1 MKRIKIFVA
10 SSAELDQDKT
20 LFDLFISD
28 KNKIYRER
36 YIDFELRTWKDFVSA
51 ITLTRLQEKYNEYI
65 QSCDIVV
72 FLFHTRV
79 GQYTLE
85 EFEVAHR
92 QFIRSKGKKP
102 LIYVYFKD
110 YADTTVKIPLIEEF
124 KEMNIGYGHFYDTY
138 SSNEELLKKFDRQLQ
153 ELENTGVIKP
163 DPVDIKRIIRY
174 GLFYILLPLLI
185 LGLGYFTFEY
195 FTPLQTTVRINEVHG
210 IPSLPYESGEI
221 TLMYADKQEKQI
233 IRDEVIFKQIAAKYK
248 GKKAKIN
255 FTSKGYKT
263 IDTVVSLKKLI
274 DLPVE
279 RDNSLGIIFGTV
291 KDEYNVP
298 LGDVA
303 VAVQDLKVYSDEL
316 GQFKIEIP
324 MEKQKEEQRLTA
336 YKEGFQLWDFTSA
349 PSQTVEWKI
358 ILRK

>member
-28 KNKIYRER
+28 KNKVYRER

-51 ITLTRLQEKYNEYI
+51 ITLTRLQEEYNKYI

-85 EFEVAHR
+85 EFEIAHQ

-110 YADTTVKIPLIEEF
+110 SNEPKSAQIEEF
-124 KEMNIGYGHFYDTY
+124 RKKDINLGHFHDTY
-138 SSNEELLKKFDRQLQ
+138 ATDDELLRKFERQLQ
-153 ELENTGVIKP
+153 ELENKGIIKSDPIDVKKIIKYGV
-163 DPVDIKRIIRY
+163 
-174 GLFYILLPLLI
+174 FFILLPLLV

-195 FTPLQTTVRINEVHG
+195 FTPLQMTVRVNEVRS
-210 IPSLPYESGEI
+210 IPSLPYKSGEI
-221 TLMYADKQEKQI
+221 TLKYADKHETQTIE
-233 IRDEVIFKQIAAKYK
+233 DEVLFKQIAAKYK
-248 GKKAKIN
+248 GKNAKIN
-255 FTSKGYKT
+255 FTSTGYET
-263 IDTVVSLKKLI
+263 IDTVVSLKRLVE
-274 DLPVE
+274 LPIK
-279 RDNSLGIIFGTV
+279 RDNSLGIIFGAV
-291 KDEYNVP
+291 KDENNMP
-298 LGDVA
+298 LKDVA
-303 VAVQDLKVYSDEL
+303 ISIQDLKVFSDEL
-316 GQFKIEIP
+316 GRFKIEIP
-324 MEKQKEEQRLTA
+324 LEKQKEEQRLTA

-349 PSQTVEWKI
+349 PSQTIEWKI